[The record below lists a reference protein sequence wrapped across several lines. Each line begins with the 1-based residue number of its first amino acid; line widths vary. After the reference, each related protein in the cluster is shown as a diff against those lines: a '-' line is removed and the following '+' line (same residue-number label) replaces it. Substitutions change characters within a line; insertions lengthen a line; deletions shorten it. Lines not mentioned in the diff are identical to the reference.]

1 MSSNGGP
8 TVAVKLFIDKE
19 KKRVLFADSD
29 KDFVDVL
36 FSFLTLPLGTIVRLF
51 NRQSQIGCL
60 YELYRSVESLGED
73 HFQTKECKAMLLR
86 PVNAAAL
93 HCDRL
98 KVKVDD
104 ADLTAIYVC
113 FRYGSCSGR
122 YFSTVRGIRCR
133 CGSTISDTRRW
144 PQSSLVAAGETADG
158 IFCKGGSK
166 FIITD
171 DLQVSPSSTSL
182 MFSLMDKLGLHEQLN
197 IKEEVLH
204 LNSNKIIGL
213 LRRALLS
220 KHPLTGLYFNAAI
233 TPNGASSSQLP
244 HNLFA
249 PQAIEAEPKFK
260 PITIKLVQTKDNSSV
275 LYAEVKQDLVDLLF
289 GLLCIPVGSIMKTYS
304 RLSPNGCLDNLYKS
318 VNGAGCVKQDCRS
331 LLLSP
336 KLAPFFGCSSNVLQV
351 EELTRRYHSPCSL
364 YEMNPKAPKRED
376 EASYRAYVNGGS
388 INFMLTDDLRIV
400 DFSLAKSLQAI
411 REAKIPKGK
420 LVEKELTLDKT
431 QVLKL
436 LRAAMVT
443 RNALSSVLLP
453 PIPKKSVTTSAAT
466 TSTPA
471 AMASVP
477 PQPRRSP
484 RLRKPIQPSE

>member
-1 MSSNGGP
+1 MSSNGGGP

-19 KKRVLFADSD
+19 KKRVLFAESD
-29 KDFVDVL
+29 KDFVDIL
-36 FSFLTLPLGTIVRLF
+36 FSFLTLPLGTIIRLF
-51 NRQSQIGCL
+51 NRQSEIGCL
-60 YELYRSVESLGED
+60 DELYRSVESLGEE
-73 HFQTKECKAMLLR
+73 HFQTKDCKAMLLR

-113 FRYGSCSGR
+113 ARYGACDER
-122 YFSTVRGIRCR
+122 YFSTVRDVTCR
-133 CGSTISDTRRW
+133 CGVTMNGTRRW
-144 PQSSLVAAGETADG
+144 PQITLDDGKQTADG
-158 IFCKGGSK
+158 IFSKGGWK

-171 DLQVSPSSTSL
+171 DLQVAPSSTSL
-182 MFSLMDKLGLHEQLN
+182 MFFLMDKLVLHEQLN

-204 LNSNKIIGL
+204 LNTNKIISL

-220 KHPLTGLYFNAAI
+220 KHPLTGLYFDVAI
-233 TPNGASSSQLP
+233 TPIGASSYQLP
-244 HNLFA
+244 HTLFA

-260 PITIKLVQTKDNSSV
+260 PISISLVQTKDNSSV

-289 GLLCIPVGSIMKTYS
+289 GLLCVPVGSVMKTYS
-304 RLSPNGCLDNLYKS
+304 QLSPNGCLDNLYKS
-318 VNGAGCVKQDCRS
+318 VNRAGCVKEDCRS
-331 LLLSP
+331 LLLCP

-351 EELTRRYHSPCSL
+351 EELPWRCYNSPRSL
-364 YEMNPKAPKRED
+364 YEMNPKSPKRGD
-376 EASYRAYVNGGS
+376 EASYGAYVNGGS
-388 INFMLTDDLRIV
+388 INFMVTDDLHIV

-411 REAKIPKGK
+411 RAAKIPKGK
-420 LVEKELTLDKT
+420 LVEKELALDKT

-443 RNALSSVLLP
+443 RNALSSVFLP

-466 TSTPA
+466 
-471 AMASVP
+471 
-477 PQPRRSP
+477 PRQHQ
-484 RLRKPIQPSE
+484 L

>member
-8 TVAVKLFIDKE
+8 TVAVKLFVDKE
-19 KKRVLFADSD
+19 KKRVLFAESD

-51 NRQSQIGCL
+51 NKQSQIGCL
-60 YELYRSVESLGED
+60 DELYRSVESLGED
-73 HFQTKECKAMLLR
+73 HFQTTACKAMLLR

-113 FRYGSCSGR
+113 LQSGCSCCSPR
-122 YFSTVRGIRCR
+122 YFSPVRGVTCS
-133 CGSTISDTRRW
+133 CGATMNGTRRW
-144 PQSSLVAAGETADG
+144 PQSSLVAAQETADG

-171 DLQVSPSSTSL
+171 DLHVAPSTTSL
-182 MFSLMDKLGLHEQLN
+182 MFSLMDKLGLHEELD

-204 LNSNKIIGL
+204 LNSNKIISL

-220 KHPLTGLYFNAAI
+220 KHPLTGLYFDVAI
-233 TPNGASSSQLP
+233 TRDGASSYQLP

-249 PQAIEAEPKFK
+249 PQAIEAELKFK

-275 LYAEVKQDLVDLLF
+275 LYAEVKQDLVDLFF
-289 GLLCIPVGSIMKTYS
+289 GLLCIPVGSILKTYTQ
-304 RLSPNGCLDNLYKS
+304 LSPDGCLDNLYKS
-318 VNGAGCVKQDCRS
+318 VNGAGCVKQDCRN

-351 EELTRRYHSPCSL
+351 EELPRRCHNSPSYH
-364 YEMNPKAPKRED
+364 YEMNPKSPKRGDED
-376 EASYRAYVNGGS
+376 SYRAYVNGGS
-388 INFMLTDDLRIV
+388 INFIVTDDLCIV
-400 DFSLAKSLQAI
+400 NFSLAKSLQAI
-411 REAKIPKGK
+411 RAAKIPKGK

-431 QVLKL
+431 QVSARQEKYIFFSPFSVLYVLNGCFFWQQVLKL
-436 LRAAMVT
+436 LRAVMIT

-453 PIPKKSVTTSAAT
+453 PI
-466 TSTPA
+466 
-471 AMASVP
+471 
-477 PQPRRSP
+477 
-484 RLRKPIQPSE
+484 